1 MYLLVIFLYPKI
13 KKYSFESLQKAKHY
27 VLSKEI
33 ENPLRVWQ
41 EFGILK
47 QIHYWNPVVEVV
59 G

>member
-1 MYLLVIFLYPKI
+1 VIFLYPKI